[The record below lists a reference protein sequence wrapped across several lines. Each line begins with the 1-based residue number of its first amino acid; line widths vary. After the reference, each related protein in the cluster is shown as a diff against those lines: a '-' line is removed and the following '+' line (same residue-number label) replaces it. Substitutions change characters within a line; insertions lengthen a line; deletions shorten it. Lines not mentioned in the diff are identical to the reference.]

1 MILPSSIT
9 ASGSLESLVEQIHA
23 SPKYRMI
30 SPDTIR
36 DLLRQELPKHR
47 QRKAG
52 IAATRKKLH
61 QVAAHYLGDT
71 DFEAAEESLA
81 AAFAAGSD
89 EAVRQA
95 CLAILRS
102 HASSRE
108 RLDELPEIYPRIW
121 EMTGG
126 PPPSVLD
133 LACAL
138 HPLGWRWMGLPRTAL
153 YHAYDLDERVVALVN
168 LYFRLEGVQPGAVL
182 QDVVCSPPAE
192 EAEVALLL
200 KMYHCLETRRR
211 GAGWEMIQAVR
222 ARQVVVSFPRHNL
235 RGRQREILDFHAPDL
250 TAHVI
255 AEGWSWRRLDLQNEA
270 FLIVTK
276 T

>member
-1 MILPSSIT
+1 MVLPD
-9 ASGSLESLVEQIHA
+9 SLEALVEQIHA

-36 DLLRQELPKHR
+36 DLLRQELPKHKQR
-47 QRKAG
+47 QAG
-52 IAATRKKLH
+52 IAAARKKLH
-61 QVAAHYLGDT
+61 QVAAHYLAET
-71 DFEAAEESLA
+71 DFPAAKRSLA
-81 AAFAAGSD
+81 AAFAVGTD
-89 EAVRQA
+89 EAVRQT
-95 CLAILRS
+95 CREILRS

-121 EMTGG
+121 ELIGG
-126 PPPSVLD
+126 PPRSLLD

-138 HPLGWRWMGLPRTAL
+138 HPLGWRWMGLARTAI
-153 YHAYDLDERVVALVN
+153 YHAYDLDERVVSLVN
-168 LYFRLEGVQPGAVL
+168 DYFNLEGVKPGAAL
-182 QDVVCSPPAE
+182 IDVVCSPPKE
-192 EAEVALLL
+192 EADVALLL

-211 GAGWEMIQAVR
+211 GAGWEMVKCAR
-222 ARQVVVSFPRHNL
+222 AHKVVVSFPRHNL

-250 TAHVI
+250 IARVA
-255 AEGWSWRRLDLQNEA
+255 AEGWSWHRLDLETEA

>member
-1 MILPSSIT
+1 MVPSD
-9 ASGSLESLVEQIHA
+9 SLEALVEQIHA

-47 QRKAG
+47 QRQAG
-52 IAATRKKLH
+52 IAAARKKLH
-61 QVAAHYLGDT
+61 QVAAHYLADT
-71 DFEAAEESLA
+71 DFAAAGRALA
-81 AAFAAGSD
+81 AAFDEGSD

-95 CLAILRS
+95 CREILRS

-108 RLDELPEIYPRIW
+108 RLDELQEIYPRLW

-126 PPPSVLD
+126 PPQSILD

-138 HPLGWRWMGLPRTAL
+138 HPLGWRWMGLPRTTL
-153 YHAYDLDERVVALVN
+153 YHAYDLDERVVSLVTG
-168 LYFRLEGVQPGAVL
+168 YFRLEGVEPGAVL
-182 QDVVCSPPAE
+182 MDVVCSPPGE
-192 EAEVALLL
+192 EADVALLL

-211 GAGWEMIQAVR
+211 GAGWQMVKAVP

-250 TAHVI
+250 IARVA
-255 AEGWSWRRLDLQNEA
+255 AEGWSWQRLDLETEA
-270 FLIVTK
+270 FLIVMK